1 MVRDRVS
8 ANGLLAAL
16 PQADWARMRKDFE
29 ETHLARHT
37 TLIELEQRYSKIHF
51 PENCIVS
58 TVAVMEQGG
67 CVEMATI
74 GCEGMVEVGA
84 IVGSAAALSQYVVQ
98 VPGDA
103 LSIKYQAFKKWD
115 REIPA
120 FHCMLQK
127 YAQAFVVH
135 ILQSVACNAAHTI
148 EQRAARWL
156 LTTQDRSHDDSFL
169 LTQECFAEMLGVSR
183 PVVSTVA
190 RAFQKAGLIK
200 YARGKITIA
209 NREALEEKAC
219 ECYRVIKQ
227 AYDFRAIDC

>member
-16 PQADWARMRKDFE
+16 PQADWARMRNDFE

-37 TLIELEQRYSKIHF
+37 TLIEPGQRISIIHF

-67 CVEMATI
+67 SVEMATT
-74 GCEGMVEVGA
+74 GCEGIVEVGA
-84 IVGSAAALSQYVVQ
+84 IIGSDTALSKYVVQ

-103 LSIKYQAFKKWD
+103 LTIEYQTFKKWD

-120 FHCMLQK
+120 FHKMLQK
-127 YAQAFVVH
+127 YMQAHVVH

-148 EQRAARWL
+148 ERRAARWL
-156 LTTQDRSHDDSFL
+156 LMAQDRSHGDSFL
-169 LTQECFAEMLGVSR
+169 LTQEYFAEMLGVSR
-183 PVVSTVA
+183 PVVSTIA

-209 NREALEEKAC
+209 NRAALEEKAC

-227 AYDFRAIDC
+227 VYDFHAIDC